1 MVYKMSNSGVKRMR
15 KMKDSGIE
23 WIGQI
28 PEDWGIIRVKQA
40 FIRKNEK
47 AQQENP
53 VVLSLARTGVRMR
66 DVSTNEGQVAD
77 SYYNYNP
84 VSVGDLL
91 LNPMDLYSGAN
102 CSLSEVEGV
111 ISPAYVNLRNK
122 DGYHSK
128 FYDYYFKVQYWMM
141 VLFAHGK
148 GVSFDN
154 RWTLNHETLM
164 NFPIVAPNYE
174 TQHRIADFLDDKCG
188 KIDCYIEKQQQIIE
202 KLKEY
207 KQAVITEAVTKG
219 LNHDVPMKDSGIE
232 WIGEIPDHWEIRR
245 LRYLGTCVN
254 GISKGGEFFGS
265 GYPFVSYSDV
275 YKNMVLPTEVSGLVE
290 ATESEREWYSV
301 KEGDVFFTRTSE
313 TIEEVAFTSTCMKTI
328 NNATFAGFLIRF
340 RPTTDLLTKEFS
352 KYYFRSSKHRLF
364 FVKEMNLVTR
374 ASLSQE
380 LLKRLP
386 VLLPSTEE
394 QKKIAEFLDK
404 KCSELD
410 LAISRKQSIIEK
422 LNEYKKSLIYE
433 AVTGKLEV

>member
-1 MVYKMSNSGVKRMR
+1 MR

-28 PEDWGIIRVKQA
+28 PDDWELTTYRRVFNRRKEYDNNDKQ
-40 FIRKNEK
+40 ILSLTIQGVKEKNENYGK
-47 AQQENP
+47 MAEDF
-53 VVLSLARTGVRMR
+53 TGHQIVKK
-66 DVSTNEGQVAD
+66 
-77 SYYNYNP
+77 
-84 VSVGDLL
+84 GDLIFTPRDFDATPIL
-91 LNPMDLYSGAN
+91 SGIAPCDGCISNLYFVLYPNNVQEIHIPFFNYFMWGVKWGGDIWKRLSYGMRFSYN
-102 CSLSEVEGV
+102 FQQFGSLPTVLPPV
-111 ISPAYVNLRNK
+111 
-122 DGYHSK
+122 
-128 FYDYYFKVQYWMM
+128 KVQ
-141 VLFAHGK
+141 H
-148 GVSFDN
+148 
-154 RWTLNHETLM
+154 H
-164 NFPIVAPNYE
+164 
-174 TQHRIADFLDDKCG
+174 IADFLDDKCG
-188 KIDCYIEKQQQIIE
+188 KIDRYIEKQQKIIE

-219 LNHDVPMKDSGIE
+219 LNPDVPIKDSGIE
-232 WIGEIPDHWEIRR
+232 WIGEIPEHWEIRR

-265 GYPFVSYSDV
+265 GYPFVSYGDV
-275 YKNMVLPTEVSGLVE
+275 YKNMELPVEVSGLIE
-290 ATESEREWYSV
+290 TTESERVWYSV

-386 VLLPSTEE
+386 VLLPSSEE
-394 QKKIAEFLDK
+394 QKKIAEFLDR
-404 KCSELD
+404 KCSEID
-410 LAISRKQSIIEK
+410 VAISRKQSVIEK

-433 AVTGKLEV
+433 AVTGKVYI